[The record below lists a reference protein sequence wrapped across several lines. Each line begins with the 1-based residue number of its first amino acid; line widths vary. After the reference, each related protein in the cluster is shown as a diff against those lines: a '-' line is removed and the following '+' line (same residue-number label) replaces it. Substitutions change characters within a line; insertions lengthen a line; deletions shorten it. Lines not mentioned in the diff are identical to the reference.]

1 MKEKYLDATATYLN
15 RGVGDLMRYAAL
27 VSSAE
32 ATEFGR
38 YHLLPAD
45 AGRIQAR
52 LPDEGLFAM
61 ALYIFSLRP
70 PLNPNPNDEKAQ
82 EGALI
87 FRREGCPMCHTPPLI
102 QATSLPSLRAFHH
115 PRMLQRRWTPWSSEL
130 VLIRVLP

>member
-1 MKEKYLDATATYLN
+1 MSHLECAYIATATHLN

-45 AGRIQAR
+45 AGRVQAR

-61 ALYIFSLRP
+61 ALYIYSLQP
-70 PLNPNPNDEKAQ
+70 PPNPNRRDEKAQ

-87 FRREGCPMCHTPPLI
+87 FRGGLAHVPHATALYERQAYARSGLFTTPGCSKDAGHPG
-102 QATSLPSLRAFHH
+102 SLG
-115 PRMLQRRWTPWSSEL
+115 WY
-130 VLIRVLP
+130 